1 MNTTKDLLNAIVSG
15 NNIEA
20 ERIFQNDMANRVG
33 DKLEMQRRDVANSF
47 VKSPVE
53 YVDQEV
59 DVNEED

>member
-20 ERIFQNDMANRVG
+20 ERIFQDDMANRVG
-33 DKLEMQRRDVANSF
+33 DKLEMQRREVANSF
-47 VKSPVE
+47 VKSPIE
-53 YVDQEV
+53 YVDQEA

>member
-1 MNTTKDLLNAIVSG
+1 MNATKDLLNAIVSG

-33 DKLEMQRRDVANSF
+33 DKLEMQRREVANSF

-53 YVDQEV
+53 Y
-59 DVNEED
+59 NEED

>member
-20 ERIFQNDMANRVG
+20 ERIFQNDMADRVG
-33 DKLEMQRRDVANSF
+33 NKLEMQRRDVANSF
-47 VKSPVE
+47 VKSPIE
-53 YVDQEV
+53 

>member
-1 MNTTKDLLNAIVSG
+1 MNATKDLLNAIVSG

-20 ERIFQNDMANRVG
+20 ERIFQDDMANRVG
-33 DKLEMQRRDVANSF
+33 DKLEMQRREVSNSF
-47 VKSPVE
+47 VKSPIE

>member
-20 ERIFQNDMANRVG
+20 ERIFQDDMANRVG
-33 DKLEMQRRDVANSF
+33 DKLEMQRRDVATSF

-53 YVDQEV
+53 YVDQEA

>member
-1 MNTTKDLLNAIVSG
+1 MNATKDLLNAIVSG

-20 ERIFQNDMANRVG
+20 ERIFQDDMANRVG
-33 DKLEMQRRDVANSF
+33 DKLEMQRREVANSF

-53 YVDQEV
+53 YVDQEA

>member
-20 ERIFQNDMANRVG
+20 ERIFQDDMANRVG

>member
-33 DKLEMQRRDVANSF
+33 NKLEMQRRDVANSF

-53 YVDQEV
+53 YD
-59 DVNEED
+59 EED

>member
-33 DKLEMQRRDVANSF
+33 DKLEMQRREVANSF
-47 VKSPVE
+47 VKSPIE
-53 YVDQEV
+53 

>member
-20 ERIFQNDMANRVG
+20 ERIFQDDMANRVG
-33 DKLEMQRRDVANSF
+33 NKLEMQRREVANSF
-47 VKSPVE
+47 VKSPIE
-53 YVDQEV
+53 

>member
-53 YVDQEV
+53 YVDQEA
-59 DVNEED
+59 DVNEEN

>member
-20 ERIFQNDMANRVG
+20 ERIFQNDMADRVG
-33 DKLEMQRRDVANSF
+33 NKLEMQRRDVANSF

-53 YVDQEV
+53 YVDQEA

>member
-20 ERIFQNDMANRVG
+20 ERIFQDDMANRVG
-33 DKLEMQRRDVANSF
+33 NKLEMQRRDVANSF

-53 YVDQEV
+53 YVDQEA

>member
-1 MNTTKDLLNAIVSG
+1 MNATKDLLNAIVSG

-20 ERIFQNDMANRVG
+20 ERIFQNDMADRVG
-33 DKLEMQRRDVANSF
+33 NKLEMQRRDVANSF

-53 YVDQEV
+53 YVDQEA

>member
-20 ERIFQNDMANRVG
+20 ERIFQDDMANRVG
-33 DKLEMQRRDVANSF
+33 DKLEMQRREVANSF
-47 VKSPVE
+47 VKSSVE
-53 YVDQEV
+53 YVDQEA

>member
-20 ERIFQNDMANRVG
+20 ERIFQDNMANRVG
-33 DKLEMQRRDVANSF
+33 DRLEMQRRDVANSF

-53 YVDQEV
+53 YVDQEA

>member
-53 YVDQEV
+53 YVDQEA

>member
-33 DKLEMQRRDVANSF
+33 DKLEMQRREVANSF
-47 VKSPVE
+47 VKSSVE
-53 YVDQEV
+53 YVDQEA

>member
-20 ERIFQNDMANRVG
+20 ERIFQDDMANRVG

-53 YVDQEV
+53 YVDQEA

>member
-53 YVDQEV
+53 YD
-59 DVNEED
+59 EED

>member
-33 DKLEMQRRDVANSF
+33 DKLEMQRREVANSF

-53 YVDQEV
+53 YD
-59 DVNEED
+59 EED

>member
-33 DKLEMQRRDVANSF
+33 DKLEMQRREVANSF

-53 YVDQEV
+53 Y
-59 DVNEED
+59 NEED

>member
-20 ERIFQNDMANRVG
+20 ERIFQDDMANRVG
-33 DKLEMQRRDVANSF
+33 NKLEMQRRDVANSF
-47 VKSPVE
+47 VKSPIE
-53 YVDQEV
+53 YVDQEA